1 MSLIQCNNI
10 TKRYGSTLA
19 LDGVTLSLEAGA
31 PIALI
36 GPNGAGKTTLFSL
49 LCGFLRATSGDV
61 KIMGYAPSDS
71 KLHGRLAALPQDANL
86 DPRFTVGHQ
95 LVLLARLQGM
105 SSSVAN
111 KEVRRVLDKVGL
123 PEVIATKPE
132 ALSHGMRKRV
142 MLAQALMGSPEL
154 ILLDEPT
161 AGLDPP
167 NVKVMRSLI
176 AEAASNATFIIS
188 SHNLDELE
196 KVCQSVVHLEKGKL
210 KGIVDIAQSRS
221 TGSNGYYTVVM
232 ADMSTASNIIIAS
245 LKSLPSVSNVTFNTP
260 NRFVVEYDATQA
272 GLDITIIKL
281 LSDKGWTYRQLVN
294 GRTLED
300 QLYFGSD

>member
-1 MSLIQCNNI
+1 VSLIQCENI

-49 LCGFLRATSGDV
+49 FCGFLRATSGDV
-61 KIMGYAPSDS
+61 KIMGYSPSDS

-105 SSSVAN
+105 SSTVAN
-111 KEVRRVLDKVGL
+111 KEVLRVLDKVGL
-123 PEVIATKPE
+123 PEVISVKPE

-176 AEAASNATFIIS
+176 AEAANNATFIIS

-196 KVCQSVVHLEKGKL
+196 RVCKSVVHLEKGKL
-210 KGIVDIAQSRS
+210 KGVVDIAQSRS
-221 TGSNGYYTVVM
+221 SGYYTVVM
-232 ADMSTASNIIIAS
+232 AEMTVSENLIIGS
-245 LKSLPSVSNVTFNTP
+245 LKGLPSVSNVTFNAP

-272 GLDITIIKL
+272 GLDMTIMKC
-281 LSDKGWTYRQLVN
+281 LSDKGWPYRQLVN